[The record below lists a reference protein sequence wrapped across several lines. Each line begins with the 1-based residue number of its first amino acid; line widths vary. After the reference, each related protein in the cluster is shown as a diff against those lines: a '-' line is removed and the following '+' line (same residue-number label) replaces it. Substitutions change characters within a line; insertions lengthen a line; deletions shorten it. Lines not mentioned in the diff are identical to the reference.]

1 MAGKSLGYGDD
12 LVSIEPSTAE
22 CLGGGWGAGGLGLES
37 VGGERKVVMLLQ
49 CEWEDVRDKLTGESR
64 LL

>member
-22 CLGGGWGAGGLGLES
+22 GLGGGWGAGGLGLES
-37 VGGERKVVMLLQ
+37 VGGRE
-49 CEWEDVRDKLTGESR
+49 ESGDAITM
-64 LL
+64 

>member
-22 CLGGGWGAGGLGLES
+22 GLGGGWGAGGLGLES
-37 VGGERKVVMLLQ
+37 VGGREESGDAITMRTGRCKGQTHRRK
-49 CEWEDVRDKLTGESR
+49 
-64 LL
+64 